1 MTLLELRLHNAR
13 IRLAEVSRLTE
24 ELITRTEGDQ
34 PGQVSLQALDEACED
49 LQWAV
54 GQVMRTQHDLRREAL
69 TSSNIEDRR

>member
-13 IRLAEVSRLTE
+13 LRLAEVSRLTE

-34 PGQVSLQALDEACED
+34 PGQVSLQALDDACED

-54 GQVMRTQHDLRREAL
+54 GQAMRTQHDLDERRL
-69 TSSNIEDRR
+69 TSPAPPL